1 MTRLEGRHALVTGA
15 GSGLGR
21 VIAERLA
28 AEGARLTLVGRREEA
43 VRDAA
48 AALTATGATAVA
60 VSADVRRPDDV
71 ARCVTSAEDALGPV
85 DVLVNNAGIVVEA
98 RFLEIELESWDAIL
112 ETNLRGPFLL
122 SQAVA
127 RGMAGRGGGV
137 ILNNASI
144 DRHGG
149 ERWHAPYNA
158 SKAGLVAMTRT
169 MAVELAEHGIRVNA
183 VSPGYAEVEMVDEW
197 AGPELRH
204 HLREAFDRVPL
215 RRLVSAAEV
224 AAAFAFLASDDASGI
239 TGHELVVDGGLTA
252 NLYIQETWRG
262 IA

>member
-1 MTRLEGRHALVTGA
+1 MRRLEGRHALITGA

-21 VIAERLA
+21 VIAERFA
-28 AEGARLTLVGRREEA
+28 AEGARVTLVGRREVA
-43 VRDAA
+43 VRDVAS
-48 AALTATGATAVA
+48 ALTATGTDAVA
-60 VSADVRRPDDV
+60 ISADVRQPADA
-71 ARCVTSAEDALGPV
+71 ARCVASAVGELGPI
-85 DVLVNNAGIVVEA
+85 DVLVNNAGIAVEA
-98 RFLEIELESWDAIL
+98 PFLEIELESWDAVL

-122 SQAVA
+122 SQAA
-127 RGMAGRGGGV
+127 GRGMAKRGRGV

-158 SKAGLVAMTRT
+158 SKAGLVAMSRT
-169 MAVELAEHGIRVNA
+169 MAVELAEHGIRVNV
-183 VSPGYAEVEMVDEW
+183 VSPGYADVELVDEW
-197 AGPELRH
+197 ASPALGH

-215 RRLVSAAEV
+215 RRLVTAAEV

-252 NLYIQETWRG
+252 NLYVQETWRD
-262 IA
+262 IT

>member
-1 MTRLEGRHALVTGA
+1 VTRLEGRHALITGA

-21 VIAERLA
+21 VIAERFA
-28 AEGARLTLVGRREEA
+28 ADGARVTLVGRREE
-43 VRDAA
+43 VLREVA
-48 AALTATGATAVA
+48 AALTATGAHAVA
-60 VSADVRRPDDV
+60 VAADVRQPADV
-71 ARCVTSAEDALGPV
+71 ARCVASAVEALGPI
-85 DVLVNNAGIVVEA
+85 DVLVNNAGIVIEA
-98 RFLEIELESWDAIL
+98 RFLDIELDSWDAIL

-127 RGMAGRGGGV
+127 RGMAERGGGV

-169 MAVELAEHGIRVNA
+169 MAVELAEHGIRVNV
-183 VSPGYAEVEMVDEW
+183 VSPGYAEVEMVDDW
-197 AGPELRH
+197 ASPDLGH
-204 HLREAFDRVPL
+204 HLRKEFDRVPL
-215 RRLVSAAEV
+215 RRLVTGAEV